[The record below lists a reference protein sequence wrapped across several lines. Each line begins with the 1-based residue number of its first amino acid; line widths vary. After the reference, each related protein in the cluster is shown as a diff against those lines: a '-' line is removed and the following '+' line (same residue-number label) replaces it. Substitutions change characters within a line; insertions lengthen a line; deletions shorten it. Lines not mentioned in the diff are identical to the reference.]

1 MRIALLLV
9 ALVAPC
15 VDDETWS
22 ATITVDAMHCD
33 ECKASL
39 EANLK
44 QLKGVTTVEVNG
56 TTAKVAVLEKQGIA
70 HRSFVNALPTDLKLK
85 SIDVKV
91 RGVIGEKGDRLEL
104 RAKSSAQVFR
114 LANKDDKTDV
124 IGPLKK
130 DLAPPAKFAVAGELD
145 KADTLLLSA
154 APAKTDW
161 KD

>member
-1 MRIALLLV
+1 
-9 ALVAPC
+9 
-15 VDDETWS
+15 
-22 ATITVDAMHCD
+22 MHCD

-44 QLKGVTTVEVNG
+44 LLKGVTTVEVNG
-56 TTAKVAVLEKQGIA
+56 TTAKVAVLEKQAIA

-91 RGVIGEKGDRLEL
+91 RGIVSEKGDRLEL

-130 DLAPPAKFAVAGELD
+130 DLAPPSKFVVAGELD
-145 KADTLLLSA
+145 NADTLLLSA